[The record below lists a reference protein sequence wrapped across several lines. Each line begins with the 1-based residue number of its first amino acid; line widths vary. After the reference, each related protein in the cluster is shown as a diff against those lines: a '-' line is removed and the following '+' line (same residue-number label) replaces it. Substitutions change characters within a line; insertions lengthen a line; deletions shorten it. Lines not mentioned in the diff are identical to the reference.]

1 MLGPGA
7 LNTLWQLI
15 LNTSYISWYQPIDH
29 FQLHTTWLGD
39 LQNHETALAA
49 LEKAKKAH
57 KAAQAALRQPCF
69 LQQPYWCDGLG
80 ASASALDAW
89 VEAGLP
95 LKAVVHLK
103 APQEGEQAKDTPPL
117 IAGTATFTA
126 VITAAEQ
133 SLFYYVIYYVL
144 QHAYA
149 VT

>member
-1 MLGPGA
+1 MG
-7 LNTLWQLI
+7 
-15 LNTSYISWYQPIDH
+15 H
-29 FQLHTTWLGD
+29 

-49 LEKAKKAH
+49 LEKAKEAH

-80 ASASALDAW
+80 DSASALNAW

-103 APQEGEQAKDTPPL
+103 PPQEGEQAKDTPPL
-117 IAGTATFTA
+117 IAGTATFAA
-126 VITAAEQ
+126 VTTE
-133 SLFYYVIYYVL
+133 SWFYYAFFYVL